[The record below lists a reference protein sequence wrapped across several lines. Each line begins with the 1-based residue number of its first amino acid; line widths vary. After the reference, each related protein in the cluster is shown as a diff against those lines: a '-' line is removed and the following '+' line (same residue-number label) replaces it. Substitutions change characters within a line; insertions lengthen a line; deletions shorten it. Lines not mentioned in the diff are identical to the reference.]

1 MKNVLVALSLI
12 CFVAVSSVSA
22 QSPATATAS
31 KEKTAVAASPAA
43 ASATPSDAKQAPAAA
58 NETPAATCH
67 GSAKKSCCKNGDAK
81 ACTPAQR
88 AACGDHAKAETP
100 APKVEG
106 SASTK

>member
-1 MKNVLVALSLI
+1 MKKVLVALSLI

-31 KEKTAVAASPAA
+31 KEKAPVATA
-43 ASATPSDAKQAPAAA
+43 ATPAAPAATATA
-58 NETPAATCH
+58 NEAPAASCH

-88 AACGDHAKAETP
+88 AACGDHAKAEST
-100 APKVEG
+100 APKSE
-106 SASTK
+106 STTSKN